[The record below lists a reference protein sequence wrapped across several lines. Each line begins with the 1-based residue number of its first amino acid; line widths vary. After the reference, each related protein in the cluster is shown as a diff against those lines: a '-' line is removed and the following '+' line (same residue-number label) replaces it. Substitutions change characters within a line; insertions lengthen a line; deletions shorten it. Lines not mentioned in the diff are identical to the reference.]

1 MEIKTMQNCRYTHT
15 NLFIYVFVYSLI
27 FIDTLNV
34 FIKYCIMKKQ
44 YKKKIIIIK
53 IFLFNKQKT
62 MYF

>member
-1 MEIKTMQNCRYTHT
+1 MQNCRYTHT
-15 NLFIYVFVYSLI
+15 NIFLYVFVYSVI

-44 YKKKIIIIK
+44 YQIKKYIK

-62 MYF
+62 MYFFN